1 MITIKDYVI
10 KKILL
15 GVLLV
20 IVVSFLT
27 FCLMYMMP
35 GDPIDIVVD
44 RKVTAERKAE
54 LAHELGYD
62 RPLMDQ
68 YFDWSNKVLHGDFGN
83 SVRYKSQVTDLMMAR
98 IPYSLKLCGWAM
110 FWELV
115 LAIPLG
121 LLCAMKKDKI
131 FDRFTVNFSLLLTA
145 IPSFWLGALFIIFFA
160 VDLRVL
166 PISGYSTP
174 AHFILPVATTVL
186 GGMGATLRITRSEV
200 LDVMNEKYVT
210 TAYAKGVSKKN
221 VMVKHV
227 LRNALILI
235 TTLVFMSI
243 PWLIS
248 GAVVIEK
255 IFGLPGMGN
264 LLLNS
269 IIVQDMPVVQAVLL
283 FITILTVI
291 CNLLSDIIMGILD
304 PRIRL
309 SLSGGDN

>member
-1 MITIKDYVI
+1 M
-10 KKILL
+10 L
-15 GVLLV
+15 
-20 IVVSFLT
+20 
-27 FCLMYMMP
+27 
-35 GDPIDIVVD
+35 
-44 RKVTAERKAE
+44 
-54 LAHELGYD
+54 
-62 RPLMDQ
+62 
-68 YFDWSNKVLHGDFGN
+68 
-83 SVRYKSQVTDLMMAR
+83 
-98 IPYSLKLCGWAM
+98 
-110 FWELV
+110 WELL

-121 LLCAMKKDKI
+121 LLCAIKKDRF
-131 FDRFTVNFSLLLTA
+131 FDRFTVNFSLFLTA
-145 IPSFWLGALFIIFFA
+145 IPSFWLGALFIIFFS
-160 VDLRVL
+160 VNLKLL

-174 AHFILPVATTVL
+174 AHFILPIATTVL
-186 GGMGATLRITRSEV
+186 GGMGATLRVTRSEV

-210 TAYAKGVSKKN
+210 TAFAKGLPKRT

-248 GAVVIEK
+248 GAVIIEK

-283 FITILTVI
+283 LITILTVI
-291 CNLLSDIIMGILD
+291 CNLISDIIMGILD